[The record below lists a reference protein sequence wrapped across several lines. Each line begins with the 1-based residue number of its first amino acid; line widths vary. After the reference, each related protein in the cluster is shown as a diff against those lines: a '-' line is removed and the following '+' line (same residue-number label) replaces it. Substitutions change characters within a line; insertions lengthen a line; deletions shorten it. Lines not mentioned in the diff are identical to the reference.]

1 MDLSK
6 GLMRGG
12 VAVVLCGALW
22 FTACGEQKATESA
35 APETASKLAAPVAKQ
50 PVEPPRADA
59 RAKAPPD
66 PLARLDYQLRDV
78 TWRIGKLEKGPQAPD
93 GETLQELND
102 ERSRISK
109 ELEELRTATGE
120 QWRAARDRL
129 QEALQHLKERLYRL
143 EKSESPRWGA

>member
-6 GLMRGG
+6 GTMRGL
-12 VAVVLCGALW
+12 VAVILCGALW
-22 FTACGEQKATESA
+22 VTACGEQKATESA
-35 APETASKLAAPVAKQ
+35 APETASKLAAPVPKQ

-78 TWRIGKLEKGPQAPD
+78 TWRIGQLEEGPQAPD

-102 ERSRISK
+102 ELSRIAK
-109 ELEELRTATGE
+109 EREELRTAAGE
-120 QWRAARDRL
+120 QWEAARDRL
-129 QEALQHLKERLYRL
+129 YKALEQLKKRLARL
-143 EKSESPRWGA
+143 ENSESPT